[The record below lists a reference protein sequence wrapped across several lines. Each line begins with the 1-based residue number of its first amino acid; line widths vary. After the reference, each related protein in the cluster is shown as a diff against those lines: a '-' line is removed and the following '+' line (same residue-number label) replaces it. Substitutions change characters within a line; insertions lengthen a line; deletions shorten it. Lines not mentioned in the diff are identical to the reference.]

1 MHDLLFGN
9 HPNRGRADLL
19 KYAKGL
25 CLNLAVFHQSLDNH
39 TYRPV
44 VERDLAEAKALGVTT
59 TPTFFVNGRRLVGPQ
74 GYASL
79 GAVIE
84 TVLAGIPKSQRV
96 QEEIVASGPAQ
107 AINLEHA
114 PAKGPAT
121 APVSLVEFSDF
132 AERAQ
137 RGRGRARG
145 EVGQPQQLF
154 DGAERINR

>member
-96 QEEIVASGPAQ
+96 QEEIVASGPARSEEHTSELQ
-107 AINLEHA
+107 SPMYLVCRLLLE
-114 PAKGPAT
+114 KQK
-121 APVSLVEFSDF
+121 SY
-132 AERAQ
+132 
-137 RGRGRARG
+137 ARYDY
-145 EVGQPQQLF
+145 Q
-154 DGAERINR
+154 